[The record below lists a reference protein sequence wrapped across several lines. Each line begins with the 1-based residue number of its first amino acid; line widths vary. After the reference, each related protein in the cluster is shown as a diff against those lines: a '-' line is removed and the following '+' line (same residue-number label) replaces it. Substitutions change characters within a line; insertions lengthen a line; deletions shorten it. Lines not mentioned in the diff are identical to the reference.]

1 MSSKS
6 FRLLGRSVLA
16 MAIAPEPPLTTW
28 FKELDDL
35 IKGSPGFFAGRP
47 IILDGSGL
55 DLDQESLRGFVSE
68 LGDRGVRIMGIEGIP
83 PENLGPDLPPLVSG
97 AKESRSPEQ
106 TARPKATS
114 ARDAE
119 AEASTPEMLVIDR
132 PVRSGQSVTFRN
144 DVTIIGSVGSGA
156 EIVAGGSIH
165 VYGALRGRA
174 IAGTIGNAAA
184 RVFCSRLEA
193 ELIAICGLYKTAED
207 MPQELHGRAV
217 QARLEG
223 DAIKIAELS

>member
-1 MSSKS
+1 MPSKS
-6 FRLLGRSVLA
+6 FRLLGRSVLT
-16 MAIAPEPPLTTW
+16 MAIAPEPPLATW

-55 DLDQESLRGFVSE
+55 DLDQESLRGFVSD
-68 LGDRGVRIMGIEGIP
+68 LGDRGVRIMGIEGIS
-83 PENLGPDLPPLVSG
+83 PECLAPDLPPLVSG
-97 AKESRSPEQ
+97 AKESRSPDPTSRSSKGRGKE
-106 TARPKATS
+106 PKA
-114 ARDAE
+114 A
-119 AEASTPEMLVIDR
+119 ASEPEMLVIDR
-132 PVRSGQSVTFRN
+132 PVRSGQSVTFRH

-193 ELIAICGLYKTAED
+193 ELIAISGLYKTAED

-217 QARLEG
+217 QARLDG
-223 DAIKIAELS
+223 DAIKIAELN